1 MANKLSNSLSA
12 KRVRI
17 QMTRREDLCREVEE
31 AAAAKVPIIRCVDLK
46 FRTKEG
52 K

>member
-1 MANKLSNSLSA
+1 MANRLSNSLSD

-17 QMTRREDLCREVEE
+17 RMTRREDLCKEVEE
-31 AAAAKVPIIRCVDLK
+31 ADSKVPIIRCVDLK

>member
-31 AAAAKVPIIRCVDLK
+31 AAAKVPIIRCVDLK